1 MLLLDG
7 REVSKQIIMSLK
19 EEIEEYQKKGL
30 RKPSLAVI
38 LVGEDP
44 ASKIYVRRKRE
55 ASEKVGINSI
65 CINLPSSISQE
76 DLVQEIKRLN
86 DDDSIDGILVQLP
99 LPTHIDTGEVIQAI
113 KPDKDVDGFHPENVG
128 RLATGIGR
136 GIVPCTPLGI
146 WLLLKHY
153 KIDAFGKDVVIVGA
167 SNIVGKPMSLV
178 FLKDERAT
186 VTVCH
191 KNTRDLK
198 SHTSQADILVVAV
211 GKPKLITRDMVK
223 EGSVVIDVGINRL
236 ENGKIVGDV
245 DFENV
250 KDKVYAITPVPG
262 GVGPMTVVSLL
273 VNTLHLY
280 RLKHGFPP
288 HLFAQI

>member
-1 MLLLDG
+1 MLILSG
-7 REVSKQIIMSLK
+7 KEVSKKIK
-19 EEIEEYQKKGL
+19 EELKKEIDSYLAQGL
-30 RKPSLAVI
+30 RKPGLTVI

-44 ASKIYVRRKRE
+44 ASQIYVRRKRE
-55 ASEKVGINSI
+55 TAESIGINSI
-65 CINLPSSISQE
+65 CVTLPQSTTE
-76 DLVQEIKRLN
+76 EELVETIKRFN
-86 DDDSIDGILVQLP
+86 EDENIDGILVQLP
-99 LPTHIDTGEVIQAI
+99 LPSHINTHRIIETIR
-113 KPDKDVDGFHPENVG
+113 PDKDVDGFHPENVG

-136 GIVPCTPLGI
+136 GIIPCTPLGI
-146 WLLLKHY
+146 WLMLKHY
-153 KIDAFGKDVVIVGA
+153 NIDVFGKDVVVVGA

-191 KNTRDLK
+191 KNTKDL
-198 SHTSQADILVVAV
+198 SFHTKKADILVVAV
-211 GKPKLITRDMVK
+211 GKPNLITADMVK
-223 EGSVVIDVGINRL
+223 EGVVVIDVGINRL

-250 KDKVYAITPVPG
+250 KEKSYAITPVPG

-280 RLKHGFPP
+280 RLRHGFPP
-288 HLFAQI
+288 HPFAQI